1 MSTQNP
7 IWGFTNFAETF
18 GGRLAMMGFF
28 LALVTEIM
36 TGESIVGQIAA
47 VLPF

>member
-7 IWGFTNFAETF
+7 IWGFTDFAETF

-28 LALVTEIM
+28 IALVTEVM
-36 TGESIVGQIAA
+36 TGQGIVSQIAT
-47 VLPF
+47 LLHF